1 MQIDATSYNKA
12 AAHPQRWGYQARGGA
27 VPSTVIIHTTSN
39 KRATRFQTEAEFLCD
54 SKDVS
59 AHFLISKTGE
69 IIQFLDPL
77 KWQAWHA
84 GAALPAYLNA
94 RSIGIEHH
102 VSIGEAWTE
111 VQHAA
116 STWLVRQLM
125 QQFGITP
132 LHIDTH
138 RAVAL
143 PKGRKQDPAGWG
155 DDSFYAWR
163 DSLAASPPPVSLPT
177 TRYRVKH
184 IMISTRQ
191 DGLPPYAGEL
201 QPGEVVDV
209 DMTYADTHTA
219 HLKDGRGFVLLE
231 DLEQI

>member
-12 AAHPQRWGYQARGGA
+12 AVHPQRWGYQARGGA
-27 VPSTVIIHTTSN
+27 APSTVIIHTTSN

-125 QQFGITP
+125 QQFSITP
-132 LHIDTH
+132 LRIDTH

-143 PKGRKQDPAGWG
+143 PKGRKSDPTGW
-155 DDSFYAWR
+155 DDGSFYAWR
-163 DSLAASPPPVSLPT
+163 DALAVSLPP
-177 TRYRVKH
+177 TRYRVRGVPIH
-184 IMISTRQ
+184 QAPDVTSPVALGGMAILVPGTEI
-191 DGLPPYAGEL
+191 
-201 QPGEVVDV
+201 QPDQV
-209 DMTYADTHTA
+209 
-219 HLKDGRGFVLLE
+219 KDGWAHVPEGFIDAKALE
-231 DLEQI
+231 AV